1 MIFNLFKRK
10 KGKKPA
16 PVAIAPEKKRSGI
29 SAVTLAKSAHDEAP
43 QREIERYIP
52 PVGVIPVADRSSA
65 LAMDNTPYDYVNQ
78 VYVNNHF
85 EGYQSLAVKA
95 TLPEYRKM
103 VEVPAEEMTR
113 KWIVIQS
120 TGGDKTD
127 KIKTIEDELKRHK
140 VKTLFR
146 KAAELDG
153 FYGRGQIYIDIKT
166 PGGTV
171 ASEDP
176 AELQTALLIN
186 PAKIKQGSLR
196 GFTLIEPVWTYPSD
210 YNSTDPLSPSYY
222 RPNAWYVLGK
232 TVHHTRLMTFV
243 SREVPD
249 LLKASYNFG
258 GLSMT
263 QMAESYVNN
272 WLRTR
277 DSVSDLVHSYSTS
290 GIKTNMSSMLNGLA
304 TADDEAQFFARSQL
318 FSNLKDNRGLMLIDM
333 DSEEFFQFNT
343 PLSGLH
349 ELQAQAQEHMA
360 SVSSI
365 PLVKLLG
372 ITPSGLNASASDEI
386 QVFYDSIHSRQEN
399 LFRDPLTKV
408 INLIQLDQFGEID
421 PEITFQFESLEDM
434 DDMQKAQ
441 IRKTDAD
448 TDAVLVSIG
457 AIAPDESRARVA
469 SDPDSGYDG
478 LTGEADID
486 DEEIESAMD
495 AAHWITVH
503 GGEDP
508 ETGEHTGKRVMIDG
522 SGKVIGGAG
531 GKLNGKTFSNVKSKS
546 KDIEKESKPGPKKE
560 PEKPKESVMSNAQY
574 EEKERSRYQSERYNG
589 LTRGLSEKEI
599 TAHWKNQE
607 NIARERAA
615 KAKERM
621 QLLKSRG
628 EKVAAIKAE
637 SDYKDALREANGHKE
652 RAKKPK
658 NA

>member
-10 KGKKPA
+10 KGKKAA
-16 PVAIAPEKKRSGI
+16 PVAEQPKTKRSGI
-29 SAVTLAKSAHDEAP
+29 SAITLAKSAHDEAP
-43 QREIERYIP
+43 RKEIERYVP

-95 TLPEYRKM
+95 LLPEYRKM
-103 VEVPAEEMTR
+103 TEVPAEEMTR

-210 YNSTDPLSPSYY
+210 YNSTDPLAPDYY
-222 RPNAWYVLGK
+222 RPNAWYVMGK
-232 TVHHTRLMTFV
+232 TVHHTRLLTFV

-290 GIKTNMSSMLNGLA
+290 GIKTNMSSVLTGL
-304 TADDEAQFFARSQL
+304 DDAEFLARAQL
-318 FSNLKDNRGLMLIDM
+318 FNNMRDNRGLMLLDN
-333 DSEEFFQFNT
+333 DTEEFFQFNT
-343 PLSGLH
+343 PLSGIH

-421 PEITFQFESLEDM
+421 HEITFQFESLEDM

-486 DEEIESAMD
+486 DEE
-495 AAHWITVH
+495 
-503 GGEDP
+503 
-508 ETGEHTGKRVMIDG
+508 ETE
-522 SGKVIGGAG
+522 
-531 GKLNGKTFSNVKSKS
+531 
-546 KDIEKESKPGPKKE
+546 
-560 PEKPKESVMSNAQY
+560 
-574 EEKERSRYQSERYNG
+574 SER
-589 LTRGLSEKEI
+589 
-599 TAHWKNQE
+599 
-607 NIARERAA
+607 
-615 KAKERM
+615 
-621 QLLKSRG
+621 
-628 EKVAAIKAE
+628 
-637 SDYKDALREANGHKE
+637 D
-652 RAKKPK
+652 

>member
-10 KGKKPA
+10 KGKKAA
-16 PVAIAPEKKRSGI
+16 PVAEQPKTKRSGI
-29 SAVTLAKSAHDEAP
+29 SAITLAKSAHDEAP
-43 QREIERYIP
+43 RKEIERYVP

-95 TLPEYRKM
+95 LLPEYRKM
-103 VEVPAEEMTR
+103 TEVPAEEMTR

-210 YNSTDPLSPSYY
+210 YNSTDPLAPDYY
-222 RPNAWYVLGK
+222 RPNAWYVMGK
-232 TVHHTRLMTFV
+232 TVHHTRFLTFV

-277 DSVSDLVHSYSTS
+277 DSVSDLIHSYSTS
-290 GIKTNMSSMLNGLA
+290 GVMTNMSSVLTGL
-304 TADDEAQFFARSQL
+304 DDAEFLARAQL
-318 FSNLKDNRGLMLIDM
+318 FNNLRDNRGLMLLDK
-333 DSEEFFQFNT
+333 DTEEFFQFNT
-343 PLSGLH
+343 PLSGIH
-349 ELQAQAQEHMA
+349 ELQAQAQEHMS

-372 ITPSGLNASASDEI
+372 ITPSGLNASSRDEI
-386 QVFYDSIHSRQEN
+386 QVFYDFISSMQER
-399 LFRDPLTKV
+399 LFRDNLQKI
-408 INLIQLDQFGEID
+408 INVIQLDLYGEID
-421 PEITFQFESLEDM
+421 KEITFDFESLEEM
-434 DDMQKAQ
+434 NEEQQAI
-441 IRKTDAD
+441 IRKTNAD
-448 TDAVLVSIG
+448 IDVELISVGVIS
-457 AIAPDESRARVA
+457 PDEARSRLIN
-469 SDPDSGYDG
+469 SPDSGYNEISD
-478 LTGEADID
+478 EID
-486 DEEIESAMD
+486 DDELDREE
-495 AAHWITVH
+495 
-503 GGEDP
+503 
-508 ETGEHTGKRVMIDG
+508 RMIDQ
-522 SGKVIGGAG
+522 GKEKA
-531 GKLNGKTFSNVKSKS
+531 
-546 KDIEKESKPGPKKE
+546 EKE
-560 PEKPKESVMSNAQY
+560 
-574 EEKERSRYQSERYNG
+574 
-589 LTRGLSEKEI
+589 
-599 TAHWKNQE
+599 
-607 NIARERAA
+607 
-615 KAKERM
+615 
-621 QLLKSRG
+621 
-628 EKVAAIKAE
+628 
-637 SDYKDALREANGHKE
+637 
-652 RAKKPK
+652 
-658 NA
+658 